1 VETTVK
7 ACEKIIGSLD
17 DIREVKINGFES
29 CNLVNLFQIVT
40 HMFKSNK
47 NELKAKKMSRKLS
60 VKLAEVL
67 QTAEKASQ
75 CSVNNNVWYN
85 RLKLSL
91 ALFELLMCI
100 VKLDEN
106 ASSTFLQDHIVKLLE
121 KFPSTQKPIRST
133 ARRFLN
139 LLKENNRKSGIFNES
154 ESRQEKLRLKME
166 RKKQRQQ
173 KRKEK
178 ALMKRKPANKAT
190 EPKRNEVNAKKKSLK
205 NNANKSKS
213 TIKTV
218 PSPKDSQ
225 KVRVLKRKRQPDINN
240 GNKKR
245 KVTED

>member
-1 VETTVK
+1 
-7 ACEKIIGSLD
+7 
-17 DIREVKINGFES
+17 
-29 CNLVNLFQIVT
+29 
-40 HMFKSNK
+40 
-47 NELKAKKMSRKLS
+47 
-60 VKLAEVL
+60 
-67 QTAEKASQ
+67 
-75 CSVNNNVWYN
+75 
-85 RLKLSL
+85 
-91 ALFELLMCI
+91 
-100 VKLDEN
+100 
-106 ASSTFLQDHIVKLLE
+106 
-121 KFPSTQKPIRST
+121 
-133 ARRFLN
+133 
-139 LLKENNRKSGIFNES
+139 
-154 ESRQEKLRLKME
+154 ME